1 MSNDAWGLLLRH
13 VAEFVPPSPCEVCG
27 ELVYAGDDGR
37 FACGDCRPLPA
48 ADAAAPAAPAA
59 TGRLVDAAVVSRPH

>member
-1 MSNDAWGLLLRH
+1 MSNDAWGLLLRR

-37 FACGDCRPLPA
+37 FACGDCRPLPT
-48 ADAAAPAAPAA
+48 ADATAPAA
-59 TGRLVDAAVVSRPH
+59 TGRLVDAAVASRPH